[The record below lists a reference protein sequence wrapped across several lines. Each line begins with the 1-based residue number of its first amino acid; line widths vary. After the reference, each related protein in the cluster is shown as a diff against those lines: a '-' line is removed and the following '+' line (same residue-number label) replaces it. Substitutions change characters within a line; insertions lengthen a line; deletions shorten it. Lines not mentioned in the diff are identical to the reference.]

1 MQQPELYI
9 HETCLDLIVK
19 SFFMK
24 SVSIDT
30 LDDRFII
37 SIDRKLISKD
47 KLLQFLDNLRLEF
60 VATQVNFDDSIEEI
74 GEEIKLNWWEENKD
88 RFIPKPEQ

>member
-1 MQQPELYI
+1 
-9 HETCLDLIVK
+9 
-19 SFFMK
+19 MK